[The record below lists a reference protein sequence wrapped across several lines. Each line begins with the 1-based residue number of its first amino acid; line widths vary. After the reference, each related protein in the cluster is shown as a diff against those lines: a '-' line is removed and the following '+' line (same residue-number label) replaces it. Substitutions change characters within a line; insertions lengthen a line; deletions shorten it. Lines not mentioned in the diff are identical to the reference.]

1 MHPNPDLYV
10 QDFYTW
16 CLEQATL
23 LEARDADALDWEHLA
38 EEMMILAGSE
48 RRALPM
54 PPTDFGKRFRQ
65 FLTQAGVPAIRRH
78 DTRHTFATLMLELGA
93 SPRTVQTML
102 GHTSVPITLDFYSH
116 VSLELETR
124 AAARLGDVLMGEK

>member
-65 FLTQAGVPAIRRH
+65 LLTQAGVPAIRRH
-78 DTRHTFATLMLELGA
+78 DTRHTFATLMLDLGA
-93 SPRTVQTML
+93 SPRTVQTM
-102 GHTSVPITLDFYSH
+102 
-116 VSLELETR
+116 R
-124 AAARLGDVLMGEK
+124 AYLCVHRARPLQSRLP